1 MPNCPNCIY
10 KLEATKRTIVIN
22 KTSPGSGDK
31 FRVGYV
37 QFLTFKEHYAY
48 KSVSQGSQGVHLY
61 KLPFHSFPQLRSF
74 KPKLW
79 GIPI

>member
-1 MPNCPNCIY
+1 MPNFPNCIY

-31 FRVGYV
+31 LRVGYM

-48 KSVSQGSQGVHLY
+48 KSVSQGSQGVHFIL
-61 KLPFHSFPQLRSF
+61 FPN
-74 KPKLW
+74 
-79 GIPI
+79 